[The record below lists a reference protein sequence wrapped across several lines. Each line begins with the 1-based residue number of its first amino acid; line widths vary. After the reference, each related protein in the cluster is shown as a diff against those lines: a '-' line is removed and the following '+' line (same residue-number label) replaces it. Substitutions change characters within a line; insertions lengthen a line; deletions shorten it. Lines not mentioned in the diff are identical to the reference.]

1 MRTSIT
7 LDEDIYQLASA
18 YAAAKGIT
26 LGAAV
31 GELVRKGE
39 NLPDPPKNS
48 SRLKMNKY
56 GYIEIVGGDVLT
68 PEKVKELSEDEIA

>member
-7 LDEDIYQLASA
+7 LDEDVYQLVSN
-18 YAAAKGIT
+18 YAGAKGIT
-26 LGAAV
+26 LGSAI

-39 NLPDPPKNS
+39 RAPEQGRNS

-56 GYIEIVGGDVLT
+56 GYLEIVGGDVIT
-68 PEKVKELSEDEIA
+68 SEQVKELSEDEVA